1 MVLSG
6 VKDHQ
11 IPSETGRV
19 NVAKRVNVGN
29 FRLLGSRTVGEEVDV
44 VVVIDTMSGSSVLL
58 SDYSSKSPPQVIIN
72 NHPIYTLYCL
82 DLIYFLP

>member
-19 NVAKRVNVGN
+19 NAAKRVNVGN
-29 FRLLGSRTVGEEVDV
+29 FRLLGSRTVGEEVYV
-44 VVVIDTMSGSSVLL
+44 VVVIDTMSDSFCT
-58 SDYSSKSPPQVIIN
+58 
-72 NHPIYTLYCL
+72 PIRLQL
-82 DLIYFLP
+82 K